1 MKYPKALQDL
11 IDSFSMYP
19 GIGPKTAERLAFHTI
34 LKMKKENVNKF
45 SENLVKAYENIKKC
59 SVCGT
64 LTEDDVCSICTDK
77 SRENIIMVVESSKE
91 VNVFEKTN
99 QYNGKYHVLNGLIS
113 PLNGVGPEDVN
124 IQKLF
129 DRIKEEGIK
138 EVIVSTS
145 SSIDGEMTAMYIK
158 NYLQG
163 VDSSVNIYRIGY
175 GLPAGADIEYADEIT
190 LVKALEGRRKI

>member
-64 LTEDDVCSICTDK
+64 LTEDDVCSICTDR

-113 PLNGVGPEDVN
+113 PLNGIGPEDVN

-129 DRIKEEGIK
+129 DRIKEENIK

-163 VDSSVNIYRIGY
+163 VDSSVNVYRIGY
-175 GLPAGADIEYADEIT
+175 GLPAGADIEYADELT
-190 LVKALEGRRKI
+190 LRKALSSRIKL

>member
-64 LTEDDVCSICTDK
+64 LTEDDVCSICTDR

-113 PLNGVGPEDVN
+113 PLNGIGPEDVN

-129 DRIKEEGIK
+129 DRIKEENIK

-163 VDSSVNIYRIGY
+163 VDSSVNVYRIGY

>member
-64 LTEDDVCSICTDK
+64 LTEDDVCSICTDR

-113 PLNGVGPEDVN
+113 PLNGIGPEDVN

-129 DRIKEEGIK
+129 DRIKEENIK

-163 VDSSVNIYRIGY
+163 GDSSVNVYRIGY

>member
-163 VDSSVNIYRIGY
+163 VDSSVNVYRIGY